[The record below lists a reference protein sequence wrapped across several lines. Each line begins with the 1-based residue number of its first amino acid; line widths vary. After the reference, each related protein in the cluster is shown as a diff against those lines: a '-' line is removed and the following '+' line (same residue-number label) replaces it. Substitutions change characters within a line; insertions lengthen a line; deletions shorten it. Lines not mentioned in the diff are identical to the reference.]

1 MDGWGSSMLQ
11 SSKTVAKMMAIGWG
25 MEPETFTK
33 MMNKAPHILGPTGSD
48 LSKHDK
54 NHDIL
59 AGYHNDL
66 NFLTIHGKS
75 RFPGLYIWLKDG
87 SRLAVKVPE
96 GCLLMQAGMQLEHL
110 TGGDVIAGFHEVVVN
125 ERTLDVIEQ
134 RKAANKTLWRVSS
147 TLFSQIASDQLLQP
161 IGKFA
166 NAPRAKNF
174 PPMLTGHQV
183 QRELEAIALQK

>member
-25 MEPETFTK
+25 MQSDTFTK
-33 MMNKAPHILGPTGSD
+33 MMEKAPHILGPTGSD

-54 NHDIL
+54 NHTVL

-125 ERTLDVIEQ
+125 ERTMDVIEQ

-147 TLFSQIASDQLLQP
+147 TLFSQIASDQLLRP

-166 NAPRAKNF
+166 NAPGAKNF
-174 PPMLTGHQV
+174 PPILTGHQV